1 MATDPSSLLLK
12 QVKIHSVS
20 AKPELN
26 GKVGVAQSYIP
37 DRNRYLVTL
46 PTTTTTT
53 PSQTV
58 ALRPENL
65 SAATMVDKARAKVE
79 ETVTM
84 AQTIYKDERFREEL
98 RRAYTEVDQRLPAN
112 VNPKQ
117 VGFVLSA
124 LFLGLVYMLGITRT
138 FMLLSLI
145 MMGGVVA
152 MPDVIARRDAK
163 TIAKNFPNRWRE
175 AIEQNTGYKP
185 TPNIANGILV
195 AMLLVS
201 GKVLLTS
208 TATTGRAPSSPP
220 INYDGVGT
228 AGSGSASSI
237 IPFTM
242 EEVYKMG
249 YDDAQGEK
257 IFGESLPV
265 NHATMTFSSPS
276 TTSSSSFDYSDYE
289 SYAPPP
295 PPAPKSK
302 FGFGTIMALFA
313 LGRTVKE
320 LGFVNGKFEKDLFL
334 VNVKNLPP
342 LKMGFLALMGYRL
355 LSAFT

>member
-46 PTTTTTT
+46 PT

-65 SAATMVDKARAKVE
+65 SPATMVDKARAKVE
-79 ETVTM
+79 DTVTM

-98 RRAYTEVDQRLPAN
+98 RRAYRTVDQRLPAN

-185 TPNIANGILV
+185 TPNIANAILV

-208 TATTGRAPSSPP
+208 TATGRAPSSPP
-220 INYDGVGT
+220 MNYDGVGT
-228 AGSGSASSI
+228 AGAGSASSI

-257 IFGESLPV
+257 TFGESLPE
-265 NHATMTFSSPS
+265 NHATMAFSSPS
-276 TTSSSSFDYSDYE
+276 TTSSSSQFDYSDYD

>member
-1 MATDPSSLLLK
+1 MATDPSSLLQK

-46 PTTTTTT
+46 TIP
-53 PSQTV
+53 PQTV

-65 SAATMVDKARAKVE
+65 SPATMVDKARAKVE

-84 AQTIYKDERFREEL
+84 AKTIYKDERFREEL
-98 RRAYTEVDQRLPAN
+98 RRAYTSVDQRLPAN

-117 VGFVLSA
+117 LGFVSLA
-124 LFLGLVYMLGITRT
+124 LFVGLVYMLGLTRT
-138 FMLLSLI
+138 LMLLSLI
-145 MMGGVVA
+145 LMGGVVA

-185 TPNIANGILV
+185 TPNIANAILV
-195 AMLLVS
+195 AMLLLS

-208 TATTGRAPSSPP
+208 TTTTGRAPNSPP
-220 INYDGVGT
+220 INYDDFGT

-257 IFGESLPV
+257 AFGESLPV
-265 NHATMTFSSPS
+265 NHATMAFSSPS
-276 TTSSSSFDYSDYE
+276 TTSSSSQFDYSDYE

-342 LKMGFLALMGYRL
+342 LKMGFLALMAYRL